1 MTRLWMK
8 LRLSVFVP
16 LMYGSVVLGGLLG
29 TIAPVHAEDSKLN
42 CINGTAE
49 LQLVLD
55 KIQSLSAEFHQ
66 QVSSADGYSLQEMEG
81 VMHIARPGRIYWK
94 TVPPYEQLV
103 VSDGEKLWLYDP
115 DLEQVTIKALAEN
128 LVDSPAALLVGKA
141 DNLADRYQIC
151 KEISGGALRI
161 AMTPL
166 EQSSVYTHIVLTFES
181 DAPASITMTDS
192 LGQHTEVTLAAVALN
207 PELEASLFVF
217 NPPDGVDV
225 FLDR

>member
-1 MTRLWMK
+1 MTRLWVK
-8 LRLSVFVP
+8 LRLSIYVLLV
-16 LMYGSVVLGGLLG
+16 YGSVVLGGVVD
-29 TIAPVHAEDSKLN
+29 TIATVHADDSKSG
-42 CINGTAE
+42 CINGLVE

-141 DNLADRYQIC
+141 DNLADRYQVC
-151 KEISGGALRI
+151 KEISEGTLRI

-166 EQSSVYTHIVLTFES
+166 EQGSVYTHMVLTFES
-181 DAPASITMTDS
+181 DTPTSITMTDS
-192 LGQHTEVTLAAVALN
+192 LGQHTQVTLAAVTLN
-207 PELEASLFVF
+207 PNLEASLFVF
-217 NPPDGVDV
+217 NPPEGVDI